1 MLAIMFGPF
10 LLQPNFIN
18 YLAFQF
24 SDYEVYSRN
33 ALCALNLIH
42 TLLLA
47 IFKNKT
53 DDFRY

>member
-33 ALCALNLIH
+33 ALRALNLIH

-47 IFKNKT
+47 PF
-53 DDFRY
+53 